1 MTRRDVY
8 DAYLKSQEWHNV
20 KVKVFKI
27 KGKKCQRCYSKESLH
42 VHHAT
47 YDRFQRED
55 IGKDL
60 YVLCESCHE
69 LYHKQINGVTSIKKT
84 VAFIKRRLKHGK
96 HFITV
101 KKEIP
106 EPVENPDVKYIKFS
120 KLYNIP
126 IEEAKVLYD
135 KLMKSS
141 L

>member
-8 DAYLKSQEWHNV
+8 DAYLKSQEWSRV
-20 KVKVFKI
+20 KEKVFKI

-47 YDRFQRED
+47 YDRFQKED

-69 LYHKQINGVTSIKKT
+69 LYHKQITGGTSIKKT
-84 VAFIKRRLKHGK
+84 KAFIQYRLKHGK

-101 KKEIP
+101 KKEVP
-106 EPVENPDVKYIKFS
+106 EPVENQNTKYIKFS
-120 KLYNIP
+120 KLYNLP
-126 IEEAKVLYD
+126 IEEARVLYN